1 MSLMSSTLYLMMVY
15 KSKKNLLKFGIPL
28 LLLIMGILFIACALP
43 HFSQG
48 VLIPAPLEIRQ
59 RALEYAYQY
68 ENLGTGYAWGGQDPL
83 PGRLVVDCSGLV
95 IRCYQY
101 ACEDFGFALPFNDTT
116 SYGLIRYSQSINQ
129 TLLSPGDLLFMGEDG
144 KISHVALFIQFNGD
158 NIQFIDA
165 TLKPEVGINGVT
177 TRQYNRT
184 DSRFISYGRMFVQ
197 SKQGN

>member
-1 MSLMSSTLYLMMVY
+1 MSSTLYLMMVY

-101 ACEDFGFALPFNDTT
+101 ACEDFGFTLPFNDTT

-129 TLLSPGDLLFMGEDG
+129 
-144 KISHVALFIQFNGD
+144 H
-158 NIQFIDA
+158 
-165 TLKPEVGINGVT
+165 
-177 TRQYNRT
+177 Y
-184 DSRFISYGRMFVQ
+184 
-197 SKQGN
+197 

>member
-1 MSLMSSTLYLMMVY
+1 
-15 KSKKNLLKFGIPL
+15 
-28 LLLIMGILFIACALP
+28 
-43 HFSQG
+43 
-48 VLIPAPLEIRQ
+48 
-59 RALEYAYQY
+59 
-68 ENLGTGYAWGGQDPL
+68 
-83 PGRLVVDCSGLV
+83 
-95 IRCYQY
+95 
-101 ACEDFGFALPFNDTT
+101 
-116 SYGLIRYSQSINQ
+116 
-129 TLLSPGDLLFMGEDG
+129 MGEDG

>member
-1 MSLMSSTLYLMMVY
+1 M
-15 KSKKNLLKFGIPL
+15 
-28 LLLIMGILFIACALP
+28 
-43 HFSQG
+43 
-48 VLIPAPLEIRQ
+48 EIRQ

-68 ENLGTGYAWGGQDPL
+68 ESLGTGYAWGGQDPL

-101 ACEDFGFALPFNDTT
+101 ACEDFGFTLPFNDTT

-144 KISHVALFIQFNGD
+144 KISHIALFIQFNGD

-197 SKQGN
+197 